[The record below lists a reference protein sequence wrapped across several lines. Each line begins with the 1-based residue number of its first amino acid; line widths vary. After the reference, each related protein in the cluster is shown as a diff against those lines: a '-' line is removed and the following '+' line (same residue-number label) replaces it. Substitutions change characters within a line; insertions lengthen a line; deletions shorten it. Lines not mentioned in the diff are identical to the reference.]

1 MLYNLIGDPHGRD
14 VWKKLVRED
23 AINVFLGD
31 YLDPYPSDNLQAGVD
46 DWGNLQEIL
55 KYKQTHANTVL
66 LLGNHDLHY
75 IWHEHYSRYNV
86 MHAAKYEEFF
96 LRHWSEF
103 QAAYAIGNNILVTH
117 AGVSP
122 DWCKIAGIPI
132 DGELEVNA
140 QKLAERICEYVN
152 DRNRWHWLMTKYT
165 FGLYDTCGMSSTA
178 SPVWIRPQALI
189 STMDVQ
195 NPAFMRITQV
205 VGHTQTNE
213 IFQAENLVF
222 IDCLGKTCS
231 SLIIDVAEDGS
242 YTLTIH
248 QPEQ

>member
-23 AINVFLGD
+23 AINIFLGD

-96 LRHWSEF
+96 LRHWSF
-103 QAAYAIGNNILVTH
+103 
-117 AGVSP
+117 
-122 DWCKIAGIPI
+122 
-132 DGELEVNA
+132 
-140 QKLAERICEYVN
+140 R
-152 DRNRWHWLMTKYT
+152 
-165 FGLYDTCGMSSTA
+165 
-178 SPVWIRPQALI
+178 
-189 STMDVQ
+189 
-195 NPAFMRITQV
+195 
-205 VGHTQTNE
+205 
-213 IFQAENLVF
+213 
-222 IDCLGKTCS
+222 
-231 SLIIDVAEDGS
+231 
-242 YTLTIH
+242 
-248 QPEQ
+248 